1 MCFCLAF
8 RNVFDNSKC
17 SCNLTAR
24 TCVNLSAASMPR
36 ARKSARSPLLKVQE
50 AFGSKREINYFLDSR
65 GEMRGVFHPRHSLEA
80 TRESFCQE
88 PLQEPGG
95 QAEEVAG
102 LGFSEPLENS
112 RGPRRRIFYIS
123 GFLCFQLREGNLELG
138 GEQWDACEVSQ
149 KPLAGDLCSTDLSEG
164 YHTGL
169 TAFSCQSA
177 GCIWASAPLRI
188 PEDPSR
194 FPHLARASCFW

>member
-1 MCFCLAF
+1 MCFGRSSRVCFCLAF

-95 QAEEVAG
+95 QAEAVAG

-112 RGPRRRIFYIS
+112 RDPRRRIFLHLGLFVFSTERGES
-123 GFLCFQLREGNLELG
+123 GVGRRAMGCVRG
-138 GEQWDACEVSQ
+138 
-149 KPLAGDLCSTDLSEG
+149 LSK
-164 YHTGL
+164 T
-169 TAFSCQSA
+169 SC
-177 GCIWASAPLRI
+177 W
-188 PEDPSR
+188 
-194 FPHLARASCFW
+194 